1 MCLIQAIYQHT
12 TDYTVW
18 FSLIN
23 KESMIQ
29 GKKSRIHSHG
39 TQLFVL
45 GKTAL
50 YMNR

>member
-29 GKKSRIHSHG
+29 GKKAEFIHTAHN
-39 TQLFVL
+39 FVL